1 MGVMRMLFSE
11 VYGSYFRVVAAILAE
26 AGDGSLTPAKITR
39 LVQKEAFAESTLA
52 IPAALRSGSWPL
64 LEGGLRPV
72 LRHRP
77 TMPLTLL
84 QKRWMKALLAD
95 PRISLFAP
103 SAAGLEDVEP
113 LFGPDLFVWFDR
125 HTDGDPY
132 QDPRYIQCFRT
143 ACQAIREKRRLQ
155 VCFVSQ
161 GGARHT
167 FNCLPYRLEYSS
179 KDDKFRLLSWGN
191 ARFGTVN
198 MAGVCS
204 CRLLEPAESS
214 DSPSAEPPLARMTLL
229 LRDERNGLERVL
241 LHFSHFEK
249 ETRKLED
256 HLYQLRLWYDKQDES
271 ELLIRVL
278 SFGPVLK
285 LLEPEELVEQVKAR
299 IRSQLALT
307 PFPE

>member
-1 MGVMRMLFSE
+1 MLFSE
-11 VYGSYFRVVAAILAE
+11 IYGSYFRMVAAILAE

-39 LVQKEAFAESTLA
+39 LVQKEAFAESTLS

-72 LRHRP
+72 LQHRP

-125 HTDGDPY
+125 HADGEPY
-132 QDPRYIQCFRT
+132 QDLRYIQCFRT

-167 FNCLPYRLEYSS
+167 FNRPPYRLEYSS
-179 KDDKFRLLSWGN
+179 KDDKFRLLSRGN

-204 CRLLEPAESS
+204 CRLLEPAESPA
-214 DSPSAEPPLARMTLL
+214 SPSAEPPLARMTLL
-229 LRDERNGLERVL
+229 LRDERNGLERIL
-241 LHFSHFEK
+241 LHFPILK
-249 ETRKLED
+249 R
-256 HLYQLRLWYDKQDES
+256 RPES
-271 ELLIRVL
+271 WRTTCT
-278 SFGPVLK
+278 SFGSGMISRMR
-285 LLEPEELVEQVKAR
+285 A
-299 IRSQLALT
+299 S
-307 PFPE
+307 F